1 MGRHIRLTWVILLL
15 LEWGGEGAAL
25 EITANDAANFLV
37 GKDIILNIFYTS
49 TSQSP
54 IVTWAKDSRRVVIWG
69 NTNYNV
75 SQAYRGR
82 LQLFGQGSLNITNAS
97 PTDSGTYTVT
107 VVTLDEEDA
116 TKTFQVKIYEPVE
129 NVSVSSSPATVNERS
144 PDVNLTCTVSRGEG
158 AVRWDKDGNPLRGD
172 SGYNLLDRSRTL
184 QIMHPNTTHSGSY
197 SCNISNPLSSG
208 RGSYTLSVPSML
220 SAGAIAGIVIGSIL
234 GALLLTALLVLLVCC
249 VRQKKHDKE
258 KEPARLKNNGVPSN
272 HAVFSA
278 PLSQDD
284 PAIFATDNRHK
295 AQCSKPPNSPQKLH
309 GTLV

>member
-208 RGSYTLSVPSML
+208 RGSYTLSVP
-220 SAGAIAGIVIGSIL
+220 
-234 GALLLTALLVLLVCC
+234 C
-249 VRQKKHDKE
+249 E
-258 KEPARLKNNGVPSN
+258 
-272 HAVFSA
+272 
-278 PLSQDD
+278 
-284 PAIFATDNRHK
+284 
-295 AQCSKPPNSPQKLH
+295 
-309 GTLV
+309 